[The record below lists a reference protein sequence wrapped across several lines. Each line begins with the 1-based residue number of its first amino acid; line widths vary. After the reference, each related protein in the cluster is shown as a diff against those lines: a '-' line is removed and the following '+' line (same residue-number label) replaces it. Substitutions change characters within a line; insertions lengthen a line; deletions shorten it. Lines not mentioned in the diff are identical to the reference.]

1 MNLPNQSG
9 CRFCRAKLEHTF
21 VDLGMSPL
29 CETYLP
35 ADHLNQMEPFYP
47 LYVQLCGKCFLVQL
61 KCTSGPNRFSAT
73 IPIFFLLGVLARACQ
88 ERYTDQMVERF
99 GIGANSFC
107 H

>member
-9 CRFCRAKLEHTF
+9 CRFCGAKLEHTL

-47 LYVQLCGKCFLVQL
+47 FQHLRR
-61 KCTSGPNRFSAT
+61 T
-73 IPIFFLLGVLARACQ
+73 
-88 ERYTDQMVERF
+88 ETDEF
-99 GIGANSFC
+99 
-107 H
+107 